1 MGQHVSAVWDSGRK
15 TKSTNHSFSTI
26 HEHLELNMTILRVGT
41 NEKYAD
47 GWAKAFSKPKKK
59 STKKKAAKKKA
70 AKKKAASKKPAA
82 KKKTTS
88 AKKTAKKAK
97 AKK

>member
-70 AKKKAASKKPAA
+70 ASKKPAA
-82 KKKTTS
+82 KKKTTT